1 MITKEVN
8 DWIRKVETKNYYSWD
23 IMEEFARFH
32 KYLSKEEVIHI
43 KKRLEK
49 NIKR

>member
-1 MITKEVN
+1 
-8 DWIRKVETKNYYSWD
+8 
-23 IMEEFARFH
+23 MEEFAKFH
-32 KYLSKEEVIHI
+32 KYLSKEEVIHN

>member
-8 DWIRKVETKNYYSWD
+8 DWIRKVETKNYSSWD
-23 IMEEFARFH
+23 IIEEFDRFH